1 MAGYFRTLVE
11 RSFKQSP
18 ALHAALP
25 LTGSRTSP
33 SLVRHDADASDLTD
47 LEHDGAPAPPSEPRD
62 DLMQPAGP
70 SRVSVRTDSHVTPLT
85 ASVHEVEAPPRARA
99 ADRTASSPQAPSPG
113 ETHRAST
120 SVTPR
125 LTSVLDAGVPR
136 ATNAAHTDRDHADP
150 KETSAR
156 RPRLQPRADVRRPLN
171 EGDTR
176 TREAVQPAAD
186 RNNLPDVH
194 IHIGRIE
201 LTAVTAPSSAPK
213 APRGKPPMSLD
224 EYLDRRSRKPR

>member
-1 MAGYFRTLVE
+1 MAGFLRALVE

-25 LTGSRTSP
+25 LPGCHKSP
-33 SLVRHDADASDLTD
+33 SFVRRDADASDLVD
-47 LEHDGAPAPPSEPRD
+47 LEHDGAPAPASDSRD
-62 DLMQPAGP
+62 DVMQPAGL
-70 SRVSVRTDSHVTPLT
+70 SRASVGTERHFTPLT
-85 ASVHEVEAPPRARA
+85 ASVQEEEAPPRARA
-99 ADRTASSPQAPSPG
+99 ADRTASSAQAASPG
-113 ETHRAST
+113 ETRRAST

-125 LTSVLDAGVPR
+125 LTSVLDAAVPR
-136 ATNAAHTDRDHADP
+136 ATNAAHADWDHADT

-156 RPRLQPRADVRRPLN
+156 RPRLEPRTDVRRPFK
-171 EGDTR
+171 EGDTN
-176 TREAVQPAAD
+176 TRDAVQPAAD

-224 EYLDRRSRKPR
+224 EYLDRRGRKPR